1 MKHVFSRQKSKSLTK
16 KRPYFKV
23 SPLFETM
30 ILGKSMLIFRFCVA
44 PNFPGRLSKADAL
57 RIRWTG
63 RRVTTGHLP
72 AGPDVAG
79 GCHVEA
85 DEVFKEPIWVQKGGV
100 CSLCHK
106 KNVHHSVSLNM
117 CIYWCKFDIE
127 KKNIYIYICH
137 TVIPCNHPGIHLWK
151 LDVSMFYGDS
161 YVSQDWLVYRSG
173 KSQILCIRW
182 SQLIKTRK

>member
-1 MKHVFSRQKSKSLTK
+1 MKHVFPPQKSKSLTK

-23 SPLFETM
+23 SHLFETM

-127 KKNIYIYICH
+127 NIYICH
-137 TVIPCNHPGIHLWK
+137 TVIPCNHPGIHL
-151 LDVSMFYGDS
+151 
-161 YVSQDWLVYRSG
+161 
-173 KSQILCIRW
+173 
-182 SQLIKTRK
+182 

>member
-1 MKHVFSRQKSKSLTK
+1 MKHVFSPQKSKSLTK

-23 SPLFETM
+23 SHLFETM

-85 DEVFKEPIWVQKGGV
+85 DEVFKEPIWVQKGV
-100 CSLCHK
+100 FALYAIK
-106 KNVHHSVSLNM
+106 KKYIVHHFVSLNM
-117 CIYWCKFDIE
+117 
-127 KKNIYIYICH
+127 YI
-137 TVIPCNHPGIHLWK
+137 
-151 LDVSMFYGDS
+151 
-161 YVSQDWLVYRSG
+161 LV
-173 KSQILCIRW
+173 
-182 SQLIKTRK
+182 